1 MSALAR
7 FAACVLAAW
16 AGAASAAAKPYVICD
31 NGLRCVRAPCPT
43 KNVLDLASGPILRV
57 TGVDLARLGPRDRGR
72 MDSANAAYHGSHVL
86 DGAVVD
92 TIVEVGGKAQPAP
105 IFVATRIVRDAT
117 DAERR
122 QCLGGEK

>member
-16 AGAASAAAKPYVICD
+16 AGAASAAAEPYVVCD

-43 KNVLDLASGPILRV
+43 KNVLDFASGAVVRV
-57 TGVDLARLGPRDRGR
+57 TGVDLARLEPPDRER
-72 MDSANAAYHGSHVL
+72 MRRGSAADDGSHVL
-86 DGAVVD
+86 EGAVVD

-105 IFVATRIVRDAT
+105 LFVVTRIVRAAT
-117 DAERR
+117 DAERL
-122 QCLGGEK
+122 QCRDGEK